1 MTYLTLGK
9 LGDVISICPILYDD
23 FKRTGQKP
31 TLIVSKEYASILDR
45 IAYVTPHVWNGH
57 WQDLHG
63 AIKYAK
69 QNFDKVI
76 VPQIYGNDFPIA
88 KLTPSF
94 QLDQWLRA
102 GRLDDWD
109 KLPLVMNRPKQQ
121 QAGRLLDRINPLA
134 ESMILYADHSQ
145 SSPFTKKDE
154 LYRLLVDHFGAAHS
168 VKRLSEIRCDN
179 PLDLLQV
186 FDAADCLVTVET
198 MMLHLSAA
206 SDVPTVALIADS
218 PTRWKGSAWSK
229 RFLAHIRYSDYE
241 NRKEDIVRAVRR
253 AVNKSSVPTL
263 KLFKT
268 AHEYGYNLSS
278 ALYGDKFL
286 STYRYHPDPK
296 SWRTELAMTDGVQT
310 WKIEVPR
317 FSDHSLEDM
326 RLFEFQGKLH
336 GGFTIARSTDG
347 FFKCV
352 CAYGELT
359 FGGQSWSVLN
369 PIMPKYGRNDFSAM
383 EKNFCFWE
391 HSEKLY
397 CTYQNAPEHI
407 VLELDGAR
415 VVKEYKTPSPKCDYG
430 IPRGGTQQFS
440 HNGQLLRFCHAFQK
454 NEKSDQYWTYHLMV
468 SLIEPQP
475 PFAITKFSSVPIL
488 TGTEQYFHGW
498 PRWKPRC
505 LLPYGAVRNG
515 DGWRVSVGV
524 NDSASATVDLTHKD
538 LNL

>member
-1 MTYLTLGK
+1 MNVLQLGK
-9 LGDVISICPILYDD
+9 IGDVLSLFPILYDD

-31 TLIVSKEYASILDR
+31 TLIISKEYSHILDR
-45 IAYVTPHVWNGH
+45 IDYVTPHVWNGH

-63 AIKYAK
+63 AIRYCK
-69 QNFDKVI
+69 QNFDRAI

-102 GRLDDWD
+102 GRLQDWD
-109 KLPLVMNRPKQQ
+109 TLPLILPRPLKAQK
-121 QAGRLLDRINPLA
+121 IPPKPF
-134 ESMILYADHSQ
+134 ILYSDHSQ
-145 SSPFTKKDE
+145 SSPFSKKDE
-154 LYRLLVDHFGAAHS
+154 LHRLLVDYFGTTHKI
-168 VKRLSEIRCDN
+168 VRLSEVRCES
-179 PLDLLQV
+179 PLDLLAF

-206 SDVPTVALIADS
+206 STVPTVALIADS
-218 PTRWKGSAWSK
+218 PTRWKGSAWSN

-263 KLFKT
+263 RLFKT
-268 AHEYGYNLSS
+268 AHEYGYNPSIIEHGNKSLIS
-278 ALYGDKFL
+278 
-286 STYRYHPDPK
+286 YRHHPDPK

-317 FSDHSLEDM
+317 FNDHSLEDM

-336 GGFTIARSTDG
+336 GGFTIARSADG

-352 CAYGELT
+352 CAYGELV

-391 HSEKLY
+391 HSGKLY

-475 PFAITKFSSVPIL
+475 PFTITKFSSAPIL

-515 DGWRVSVGV
+515 DGFTVSCGI
-524 NDSASATVDLTHKD
+524 NDSACATVNLTSKD